1 MPSRLLS
8 VVLLA
13 SLCLSAQTVKVPLA
27 TFTGTVHGVSSKQ
40 ITIETSEGNLVD
52 FDINHKTRILR
63 DKKQIAASDIE
74 NGDVVT
80 IDAKQEMVKYL
91 VAVVITIQSK

>member
-13 SLCLSAQTVKVPLA
+13 ALCLSAQTVKVPLA

-74 NGDVVT
+74 NCDVVT